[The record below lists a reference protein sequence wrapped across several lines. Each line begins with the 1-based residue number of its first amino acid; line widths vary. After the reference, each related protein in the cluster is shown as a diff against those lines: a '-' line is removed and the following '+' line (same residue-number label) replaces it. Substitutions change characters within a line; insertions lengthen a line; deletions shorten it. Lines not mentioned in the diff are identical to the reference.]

1 MKILFSIPL
10 LLGLTGAVYAQSGGE
25 CPRLSNVQ
33 LNWEQRVRGDT
44 LLCRAIR
51 DDGSEA
57 FGVSITPKAP
67 YELRRN
73 NRLGPGTID
82 ELNIYWYRGELAA
95 QPGVQVRE
103 TMFSLGDGRSV
114 HIWLQA
120 ASDTELAQTIG
131 TVQALHF
138 DANRL
143 SSK

>member
-10 LLGLTGAVYAQSGGE
+10 LLGLTGAAYAQSVGE
-25 CPRLSNVQ
+25 CPRLPNAQ
-33 LNWEQRVRGDT
+33 LSWEQRVRGDT

-57 FGVSITPKAP
+57 FGVSIMPKAP
-67 YELRRN
+67 YDLRRN

-82 ELNIYWYRGELAA
+82 ELNVYWYRGELAA

-120 ASDTELAQTIG
+120 ASDTELTQTLG
-131 TVQALHF
+131 TVQSLHF

>member
-1 MKILFSIPL
+1 MKRLFSLPL
-10 LLGLTGAVYAQSGGE
+10 LLGLTAVAHAQSAAE
-25 CPRLSNVQ
+25 CPRLPNAQ
-33 LNWEQRVRGDT
+33 LNWDQRARGDT

-51 DDGSEA
+51 EDGSEA
-57 FGVSITPKAP
+57 FGVSITPEAP
-67 YELRRN
+67 YELKRS

-82 ELNIYWYRGELAA
+82 DLSVNWYRGELAI

-103 TMFSLGDGRSV
+103 TMFQLGDGRSV

-120 ASDTELAQTIG
+120 GSDAELNQLIG
-131 TVQALHF
+131 TVQSIRF

>member
-10 LLGLTGAVYAQSGGE
+10 LLGLAGAAHAQSGGE
-25 CPRLSNVQ
+25 CPRLPTVQ
-33 LNWEQRVRGDT
+33 LNWDQREHGDT

-51 DDGSEA
+51 EDGSEA
-57 FGVSITPKAP
+57 FGVSITPEAP
-67 YELRRN
+67 YELRRT

-82 ELNIYWYRGELAA
+82 ELGVYWYRGELAA

-103 TMFSLGDGRSV
+103 TMFELGDGRSV

-120 ASDTELAQTIG
+120 GSDTELTQTMG
-131 TVQALHF
+131 TVQALRF

>member
-1 MKILFSIPL
+1 MKTLLLLPL
-10 LLGLTGAVYAQSGGE
+10 LLGLAGIAHAQSGGE
-25 CPRLSNVQ
+25 CPRLPNAQ
-33 LNWEQRVRGDT
+33 LNWDHRARADT

-67 YELRRN
+67 YELKRS

-82 ELNIYWYRGELAA
+82 ELGIYWYRGELAA
-95 QPGVQVRE
+95 QPGILVRE
-103 TMFSLGDGRSV
+103 TMFELGDGRSV

-120 ASDTELAQTIG
+120 GSDAELTQIIG
-131 TVQALHF
+131 TVQAMRF